1 MRTYADLGVR
11 PFINAAGT
19 ITRLG
24 GSRMPP
30 EVLAAMRAAA
40 GAFVDL
46 EELHAR
52 AGQWLA
58 GRIGVPAAFISCGAA
73 SGMTLS
79 AAACLTGTDRRA
91 VGRLP
96 ETEGQPNEFV
106 ISRVDPHT
114 YIHQGIAS
122 VGGKLATAGDEHS
135 VTPAQMVAAIGPRTA
150 GVVFFLGQQPRE
162 DLTALIEGAKA
173 AGVPVIVDA
182 AAQLPPRA
190 NLTEL
195 VRMGAELVVFSGGK
209 GLRGPQAS
217 GLVLGSEERVAA
229 VRANAN
235 PQNAIG
241 RGMKV
246 GKEEIMGLVTA
257 VDLFLS
263 RNETE
268 ELAAWERQ
276 AAAICAA
283 VADLPDVQAS
293 VIARE
298 PPAAPSIVPRAYVRL
313 VEGAPMNE
321 PDLMAELAAG
331 DPPIIPRRTS
341 LGLMFDPMTL
351 EPGEETVIGQR
362 LRALLN
368 KRE

>member
-30 EVLAAMRAAA
+30 EVLAAMQAAA

-46 EELHAR
+46 EELHVR
-52 AGQWLA
+52 ASSWLA
-58 GRIGVPAAFISCGAA
+58 ERIGVPAAFISCGAA
-73 SGMTLS
+73 SGMTL
-79 AAACLTGTDRRA
+79 AAAGCLTGTEARA
-91 VGRLP
+91 VARLP
-96 ETEGQPNEFV
+96 ETEGRPNEFV

-114 YIHQGIAS
+114 YIHQGIAA
-122 VGGKLATAGDEHS
+122 VGGRLVTAGDERS
-135 VTPAQMVAAIGPRTA
+135 VTPAQMVAAIGPRAA
-150 GVVFFLGQQPRE
+150 GVVFFLGQQPR
-162 DLTALIEGAKA
+162 
-173 AGVPVIVDA
+173 
-182 AAQLPPRA
+182 A

-195 VRMGAELVVFSGGK
+195 IDMGAELVVFSGGK

-217 GLVLGSEERVAA
+217 GLVLGTEERVAG

-257 VDLFLS
+257 VDLFLE
-263 RNETE
+263 RDEAE

-276 AAAICAA
+276 AASICAA
-283 VADLPDVQAS
+283 VAGLPGVCAS
-293 VIARE
+293 VVARE
-298 PPAAPSIVPRAYVRL
+298 PPAAPWIVPRAYLRL
-313 VEGAPMNE
+313 EEGAPVTE
-321 PDLMAELAAG
+321 QCLMSELAAG

-351 EPGEETVIGQR
+351 ELGEETIVARR
-362 LRALLN
+362 LRAL
-368 KRE
+368 

>member
-1 MRTYADLGVR
+1 MRTYTDLGVR

-30 EVLAAMRAAA
+30 EVLEAMVTAA

-46 EELHAR
+46 EELHLR
-52 AGQWLA
+52 AGQALA
-58 GRIGVPAAFISCGAA
+58 ERIGVPSAFISCGAA

-79 AAACLTGTDRRA
+79 AAACLSGTDPRA
-91 VGRLP
+91 VASLPATQGR
-96 ETEGQPNEFV
+96 PNEFV

-114 YIHQGIAS
+114 YIHQGIAAM
-122 VGGKLATAGDEHS
+122 GGKLVTAGDERS
-135 VTPAQMVAAIGPRTA
+135 VTPAEMVAAIGPRTA
-150 GVVFFLGQQPRE
+150 GVVFFLGQQPPE
-162 DLTALIEGAKA
+162 DLPLLVEGARA

-190 NLTEL
+190 NLSGL
-195 VRMGAELVVFSGGK
+195 VGMGAELVVFSGGK

-217 GLVLGSEERVAA
+217 GLVLGSEARVAA

-257 VDLFLS
+257 VDLFLD
-263 RNETE
+263 RDETE
-268 ELAAWERQ
+268 ELAAWRQ
-276 AAAICAA
+276 MAETISAA
-283 VADLPDVQAS
+283 VEGLPGVSAS
-293 VIARE
+293 VIAGE
-298 PPAAPSIVPRAYVRL
+298 ASAAPTIVPRAYVRL
-313 VEGAPMNE
+313 GESAPMSE
-321 PDLMAELAAG
+321 ERLARELAAG
-331 DPPIIPRRTS
+331 DPPIVPRRTS
-341 LGLMFDPMTL
+341 LGVMFDPMTL
-351 EPGEETVIGQR
+351 QPGEEAVIAYR
-362 LRALLN
+362 LRALLA
-368 KRE
+368 

>member
-30 EVLAAMRAAA
+30 EVLAAMQAAA

-46 EELHAR
+46 EELHVR
-52 AGQWLA
+52 AGSWLA
-58 GRIGVPAAFISCGAA
+58 ERIGVQAAFISCGAA
-73 SGMTLS
+73 SGMTL
-79 AAACLTGTDRRA
+79 AAAGCLTGTEARA
-91 VGRLP
+91 VARLP
-96 ETEGQPNEFV
+96 ETDGRPNEFV

-114 YIHQGIAS
+114 YIHQGIAG
-122 VGGKLATAGDEHS
+122 VGGKLVTAGDERS
-135 VTPAQMVAAIGPRTA
+135 VSPEQMVAAIGPRTA

-162 DLTALIEGAKA
+162 DLQPLIAGARA

-195 VRMGAELVVFSGGK
+195 VGMGAELVVFSGGK

-217 GLVLGSEERVAA
+217 GLVLGIEARVAA
-229 VRANAN
+229 ARANAN

-246 GKEEIMGLVTA
+246 GKEEIMGLLTA

-263 RNETE
+263 RDEAE

-276 AAAICAA
+276 AATICAA
-283 VADLPDVQAS
+283 VADLPGVRAS
-293 VIARE
+293 VVARE
-298 PPAAPSIVPRAYVRL
+298 PPAAPWIVPRAYLRL
-313 VEGAPMNE
+313 EEGAPVTE
-321 PDLMAELAAG
+321 QCLMSELAAG

-351 EPGEETVIGQR
+351 EPGEEAVVARR
-362 LRALLN
+362 LRALLG
-368 KRE
+368 

>member
-30 EVLAAMRAAA
+30 EVLAAMNAAA

-46 EELHAR
+46 EELHVR
-52 AGQWLA
+52 AGCWLA
-58 GRIGVPAAFISCGAA
+58 ERIGVPAAFVSCGAA
-73 SGMTLS
+73 SGMTL
-79 AAACLTGTDRRA
+79 AAAGCLTGTDPRA
-91 VGRLP
+91 VARLP
-96 ETEGQPNEFV
+96 ETEGRPNEFV

-114 YIHQGIAS
+114 YIHQGIAA

-135 VTPAQMVAAIGPRTA
+135 VSPAQMVAAIGPRTA

-162 DLTALIEGAKA
+162 DLLPLIEGARA

-195 VRMGAELVVFSGGK
+195 VGMGAELVVFSGGK

-217 GLVLGSEERVAA
+217 GLVLGTEERVAG

-257 VDLFLS
+257 IDLFLS
-263 RNETE
+263 RDETE
-268 ELAAWERQ
+268 ELAAWGRQ
-276 AAAICAA
+276 AATICAA
-283 VADLPDVQAS
+283 VAELPGLRAS
-293 VIARE
+293 VQARE
-298 PPAAPSIVPRAYVRL
+298 PPAAPAIVPRAYVRL
-313 VEGAPMNE
+313 EEGAPMME
-321 PDLMAELAAG
+321 ARLMAELAAG
-331 DPPIIPRRTS
+331 EPPIIPRRTR

-351 EPGEETVIGQR
+351 EPGEEAVVAGQ
-362 LRALLN
+362 LRSLLA
-368 KRE
+368 

>member
-30 EVLAAMRAAA
+30 EVLAAMQAAA

-46 EELHAR
+46 EELHVR
-52 AGQWLA
+52 AGRWLA
-58 GRIGVPAAFISCGAA
+58 ERIGVPAAFISCGAA
-73 SGMTLS
+73 SGMTL
-79 AAACLTGTDRRA
+79 AAAGCLTGTEARA
-91 VGRLP
+91 VARLP
-96 ETEGQPNEFV
+96 ETEGRPNEFV

-114 YIHQGIAS
+114 YIHQGIAAM
-122 VGGKLATAGDEHS
+122 GGKLVTAGDERS
-135 VTPAQMVAAIGPRTA
+135 VTPAQMVAAIGARTA
-150 GVVFFLGQQPRE
+150 GVVFFLGQQPPE
-162 DLTALIEGAKA
+162 DLPLLIAGARA

-190 NLTEL
+190 NLSGL
-195 VRMGAELVVFSGGK
+195 AGMGAELVVFSGGK

-217 GLVLGSEERVAA
+217 GLVLGTEERIAA

-257 VDLFLS
+257 VDLFLD
-263 RNETE
+263 RDEAE
-268 ELAAWERQ
+268 ELAAWRRQ
-276 AAAICAA
+276 AETICAA
-283 VADLPDVQAS
+283 VEGLSGVQAS
-293 VIARE
+293 VIAHE
-298 PPAAPSIVPRAYVRL
+298 PAAAPAIVPRAYLRLEEAATMSEERL
-313 VEGAPMNE
+313 VRS
-321 PDLMAELAAG
+321 LAGG
-331 DPPIIPRRTS
+331 DPPIVPRRTRR
-341 LGLMFDPMTL
+341 GVMFDPMTL
-351 EPGEETVIGQR
+351 EPGEETVIARR
-362 LRALLN
+362 LHALLA
-368 KRE
+368 